1 MRKPESSG
9 PIFLPA
15 FLCLFLFA
23 RIAAAAASPQR
34 NDAAYQ
40 ARLTEEVRHQLVLLP
55 FLSVF
60 DNLQYQVNGTA
71 VTLSGQVTQP
81 TVKIDAVNA
90 VKHVEGVTSV
100 NDQIEVLPLS
110 PMDDQIRHAEYRS
123 IYGFPALQEYA
134 WGAVPPVH
142 IIVKNGHVTL
152 EGTVLSD
159 SDKTLFQARAN
170 EVPNVFSVT
179 NNLQVRPGH

>member
-1 MRKPESSG
+1 MREPQS
-9 PIFLPA
+9 PRFFLPA
-15 FLCLFLFA
+15 RLCVSLFA
-23 RIAAAAASPQR
+23 GIAAAAASPQR
-34 NDAAYQ
+34 TDAAFQ

-60 DNLQYQVNGTA
+60 DNLQYQVNGTV

-81 TVKIDAVNA
+81 TVKTDAVNA
-90 VKHVEGVTSV
+90 VKHVEGVTNV
-100 NDQIEVLPLS
+100 NDQIEVLPPS
-110 PMDDQIRHAEYRS
+110 PMDDQIRQAEYRS
-123 IYGFPALQEYA
+123 IYGFPALEKYA

-142 IIVKNGHVTL
+142 IVVKNGHVTL

-159 SDKTLFQARAN
+159 SDKILFQTRAN

-179 NNLQVRPGH
+179 NNLQVQPGH

>member
-1 MRKPESSG
+1 MSSR

-15 FLCLFLFA
+15 LLSLALFA
-23 RIAAAAASPQR
+23 GIAAAATSPQR

-60 DNLQYQVNGTA
+60 DNLQYQVNGTE
-71 VTLSGQVTQP
+71 VTLLGQVTQP
-81 TVKIDAVNA
+81 TVKTDAVNA
-90 VKHVEGVTSV
+90 VKHVEGVTNV

-110 PMDDQIRHAEYRS
+110 PMDDQIRRAEYHS
-123 IYGFPALQEYA
+123 IYGFPALEKYA

-152 EGTVLSD
+152 EGVVSSD
-159 SDKTLFQARAN
+159 SDKILFETRAN

-179 NNLQVRPGH
+179 NNLQVQAGH